1 MQITQIY
8 PYIILT
14 RIYKQRLK
22 KGVNSLGLCLV
33 LSMSSPRVLE
43 RSAAE
48 LVIQVATHLYYKG
61 VWTLGTDYPGMPKP
75 ASSKS
80 ENATIHLHVLYSF
93 YGYNQAFSMENKF
106 QKYKNNRNTVL
117 NEIFSTRFHLTM
129 RHQNTMTTIKN
140 FMHPE
145 IINSI
150 SIEENYTQNSGKRT
164 GCLAEHI
171 Y

>member
-1 MQITQIY
+1 
-8 PYIILT
+8 
-14 RIYKQRLK
+14 
-22 KGVNSLGLCLV
+22 
-33 LSMSSPRVLE
+33 
-43 RSAAE
+43 
-48 LVIQVATHLYYKG
+48 
-61 VWTLGTDYPGMPKP
+61 
-75 ASSKS
+75 
-80 ENATIHLHVLYSF
+80 
-93 YGYNQAFSMENKF
+93 MENKF